1 MRLILLGGMTTGIA
15 LTLLGIAIF
24 LDPSIAFLAY
34 LGCVVCTGI
43 VVACAVVNSLTTWPG
58 FVHPDDRLWSNILA
72 YLLTLFSILTLGR
85 FLKEDI
91 RADWWFTLLFNIGT
105 LLLLALILV
114 LSLIGLSGRFRP
126 KGLTEKEK
134 AKDRSK
140 EVASRL
146 ILFALLVG
154 AVMAAGQTGLI
165 LLWDYFYTTY
175 GSPLSYYYI
184 SVTIGSLTTLI
195 LFSLG
200 IVLRA
205 KYEAVRT

>member
-1 MRLILLGGMTTGIA
+1 MTTGIA
-15 LTLLGIAIF
+15 LTLLTIAIF

-34 LGCVVCTGI
+34 LGCVICTGI
-43 VVACAVVNSLTTWPG
+43 VVASAVVNSLTTWPG

-85 FLKEDI
+85 FLKDDI

-105 LLLLALILV
+105 MLLLALILV
-114 LSLIGLSGRFRP
+114 LVLVSLSDRIRPKSSGR
-126 KGLTEKEK
+126 GAK

-140 EVASRL
+140 ETASRL

-154 AVMAAGQTGLI
+154 AIMAGCQTGLI
-165 LLWDYFYTTY
+165 LLWDYFYTLTAIQ
-175 GSPLSYYYI
+175 SLSYYYI
-184 SVTIGSLTTLI
+184 SVTIGSITTLI
-195 LFSLG
+195 LFGLG
-200 IVLRA
+200 IALRS